1 MRKYELEYDEKD
13 IIANPA
19 FRWEMEQKTGQPL
32 SPCVE
37 INGKMLPDVSGEEV
51 EAWMVENG
59 LVKGSEAEPDAPID
73 ASCSPEQHAAQARM
87 EAEEQDAAFE
97 DLEERLKAAQG
108 ADLETFDL
116 PNSFGR
122 AIQEQDAYVKQ
133 VKLAGA
139 RVRNYALAAGAILAT
154 YPSSA
159 EQHGKLQRCP
169 RGTKADA
176 GGEEAA

>member
-59 LVKGSEAEPDAPID
+59 LVKVSETEPDAPID
-73 ASCSPEQHAAQARM
+73 TSCSPEQHEAQARV
-87 EAEEQDAAFE
+87 EAKEQE
-97 DLEERLKAAQG
+97 K
-108 ADLETFDL
+108 
-116 PNSFGR
+116 
-122 AIQEQDAYVKQ
+122 QE
-133 VKLAGA
+133 G
-139 RVRNYALAAGAILAT
+139 AAGKIVFL
-154 YPSSA
+154 
-159 EQHGKLQRCP
+159 
-169 RGTKADA
+169 D
-176 GGEEAA
+176 